1 VRERDDKDDQPGKRS
16 EHGHEHDSE
25 NDLRESEDDIHQP
38 HQRTVD
44 AATAIAGNHS
54 DSESDQHAKDRGGQ
68 GHPQQGAAAVQH
80 SLKNVLS
87 EEVGAQ
93 KSLSGGADEGCADKF
108 IGVTAAEERSEE
120 R

>member
-1 VRERDDKDDQPGKRS
+1 
-16 EHGHEHDSE
+16 
-25 NDLRESEDDIHQP
+25 
-38 HQRTVD
+38 
-44 AATAIAGNHS
+44 
-54 DSESDQHAKDRGGQ
+54 
-68 GHPQQGAAAVQH
+68 VQH